1 MYQDARCPEDS
12 TKSPRTTALSL
23 ITFRRSSRSLTLG
36 SVTLGS
42 HPTGT
47 CSVSPGVATPE
58 PEVLARRSDPVEPA
72 VLARGA
78 TPLEPGGLMAVRLRR
93 AAMSG
98 SGWGCCLGLAVGP
111 RRAARPARRG
121 AGPPGGGAALAGPA

>member
-1 MYQDARCPEDS
+1 MYQDVRCPEDS

-47 CSVSPGVATPE
+47 CSVSRGERPEGTPGCE
-58 PEVLARRSDPVEPA
+58 PGERRPW
-72 VLARGA
+72 
-78 TPLEPGGLMAVRLRR
+78 TPGGLRAARLRR
-93 AAMSG
+93 GAMG
-98 SGWGCCLGLAVGP
+98 RRGWGCCRDLAVGP
-111 RRAARPARRG
+111 GGSARG
-121 AGPPGGGAALAGPA
+121 AGRGLADRGEDL